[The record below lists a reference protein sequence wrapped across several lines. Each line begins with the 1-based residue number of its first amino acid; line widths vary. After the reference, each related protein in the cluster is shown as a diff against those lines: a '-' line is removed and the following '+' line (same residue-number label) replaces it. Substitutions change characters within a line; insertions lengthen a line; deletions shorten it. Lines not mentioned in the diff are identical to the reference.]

1 MTAPWTHL
9 DTAPHPEHDIILV
22 DTEDRPL
29 GTGLKTPVH
38 EQALLHRAFSVF
50 IVNSQGQWL
59 LQQRAAGK
67 YHSPMLWTNACCSH
81 PMPGETVQEAAV
93 RRLQE
98 ELGIAPSLEYLGA
111 LLYHTDFDNG
121 LAEHEY
127 DHLLWAV
134 TDGPFQPDPDEV
146 AALRW
151 IEPAALR
158 RELAERPE
166 HFTFWFRAI
175 MAGHANGPG
184 VDRLHNGV

>member
-1 MTAPWTHL
+1 MTASWTRL
-9 DTAPHPEHDIILV
+9 DTAPHSDHDIILV
-22 DTEDRPL
+22 DTEDRPI

-38 EQALLHRAFSVF
+38 EEALLHRAFSVF
-50 IVNSQGQWL
+50 VVNSQGQWL
-59 LQQRAAGK
+59 LQQRATGK

-81 PMPGETVQEAAV
+81 PKPGETVQEAAT

-98 ELGIAPSLEYLGA
+98 ELGISPPLEYLGA

-134 TDGPFQPDPDEV
+134 TDGPFKPDPDEV

-151 IEPAALR
+151 IEPEALR
-158 RELAERPE
+158 RELAEQPE

-175 MAGHANGPG
+175 MAGHATGPG
-184 VDRLHNGV
+184 VDRLHNSA

>member
-1 MTAPWTHL
+1 M
-9 DTAPHPEHDIILV
+9 
-22 DTEDRPL
+22 
-29 GTGLKTPVH
+29 
-38 EQALLHRAFSVF
+38 LHRAFSVF
-50 IVNSQGQWL
+50 VVNSQGQWL

-81 PMPGETVQEAAV
+81 PKPGETVQEAAI

-98 ELGIAPSLEYLGA
+98 ELGIAPPLEYLGA

-134 TDGPFQPDPDEV
+134 TDGPFQPNLDEV

-151 IEPAALR
+151 IEPEALR
-158 RELAERPE
+158 RELARDGPSTSPSGFAPSWPATPPAPVWTGCTTAPNPRLPTVFHLSTSEVFRRP
-166 HFTFWFRAI
+166 RKSVCKS
-175 MAGHANGPG
+175 P
-184 VDRLHNGV
+184 VSRP